1 VRYQRLGITGIA
13 AVLAAGIAIVVTNE
27 GCTECAAQSIS
38 ATGEAAPSPSDLQ
51 VDEDG
56 LRQALVV
63 KDDLDQLSG
72 PPITLADDDGEET
85 TTTAPA
91 KDETEDT
98 STGETTT
105 TSEGETTT
113 TADGETTTTTADG
126 ETTTTTADGETTTTT
141 ADGET
146 TTTARAEKDTT
157 TTAEPAENKTT
168 ATSADT
174 AQGTSESDDSG
185 SSPAEETTT
194 TTAPPNTSPPV
205 SVSSNAPANGPK
217 VYVNPGGGNDG
228 NDGSSPDK
236 AKRSLQDVLRHV
248 KPGQQVLLM
257 NGEYRD
263 LASAGEVHYW
273 MKNSGQPNNWIKIG
287 AAPGH
292 RPVIKAT
299 RGTALLIDGDYVE
312 VSGLTIQGSGFNTS
326 NSWGVGI
333 AVADSHHVNVIG
345 NRVSGMPQTGIG
357 IARTS
362 NFRVLN
368 NVVYENSFWHDSSG
382 SGINIFH
389 QKNYGFGPTA
399 GPYHDLIMG
408 NRTYR
413 NENKVFSKWQNRPV
427 ITDGNG
433 IIVDSNKETGY
444 SGRTLVANN
453 LSFDNGGRGINVWA
467 SNNVD
472 VMFNTTYHNVRTSN
486 IIGGGAEIGFGR
498 GQNIRVTNN
507 VVWARSGKPGIDY
520 SETDGSSYS
529 RDNVSVT
536 DVAPKSQNDT
546 VINYNPGLRNPST
559 SESGADFRPNP
570 GSMLEGRVGSV
581 DGMVPTDLLGT
592 GRSGPTE
599 PGAFIVEASQ
609 GR

>member
-1 VRYQRLGITGIA
+1 MGIA

-38 ATGEAAPSPSDLQ
+38 ATGEAAPAPGDLRL
-51 VDEDG
+51 DEQG

-63 KDDLDQLSG
+63 KGDPDQLSG
-72 PPITLADDDGEET
+72 PAITLADDADGEAT
-85 TTTAPA
+85 TTSEPA
-91 KDETEDT
+91 KEETEDT
-98 STGETTT
+98 SAQETTT

-113 TADGETTTTTADG
+113 SAE
-126 ETTTTTADGETTTTT
+126 
-141 ADGET
+141 GET
-146 TTTARAEKDTT
+146 TTTAPARKDTT
-157 TTAEPAENKTT
+157 TTAETAKNETT
-168 ATSADT
+168 TTSADS
-174 AQGTSESDDSG
+174 AQQASESDSAQQASESDSAG
-185 SSPAEETTT
+185 SSAAEETNIKLATT
-194 TTAPPNTSPPV
+194 TTAPPNTSPPA

-228 NDGSSPDK
+228 NDGSSPEK

-273 MKNSGQPNNWIKIG
+273 MKRNGQPNNWIKIG

-299 RGTALLIDGDYVE
+299 KGTALLIDGDYVE
-312 VSGLTIQGSGFNTS
+312 VSGLTVQGSGFNTS

-333 AVADSHHVNVIG
+333 AIADSHHVNVIG
-345 NRVSGMPQTGIG
+345 NRVSGMPQSGISVT
-357 IARTS
+357 RTS

-368 NVVYENSFWHDSSG
+368 NVVYENSFWHDSNG
-382 SGINIFH
+382 SGINIVH
-389 QKNYGFGPTA
+389 QKNHGFGTTA

-413 NENKVFSKWQNRPV
+413 NENKVPSKWQNHQK

-433 IIVDSNKETGY
+433 IIVDMNNETGY
-444 SGRTLVANN
+444 SGRTLIANN

-467 SNNVD
+467 SSNVD
-472 VMFNTTYHNVRTSN
+472 VMFNTAYHNVRTTN
-486 IIGGGAEIGFGR
+486 VIGGGAEIGFGR
-498 GQNIRVTNN
+498 GRNIRVTNN
-507 VVWARSGKPGIDY
+507 VVWARSGKPGIDF

-529 RDNVSVT
+529 KNNVSVT

-559 SESGADFRPNP
+559 SEHGADFRPNP

-581 DGMVPTDLLGT
+581 DGMIPTDLLGT

-599 PGAFIVEASQ
+599 PGALIVEASQ

>member
-1 VRYQRLGITGIA
+1 MRYQRLGITGIA
-13 AVLAAGIAIVVTNE
+13 AVLAAGIALVVTNQ

-38 ATGEAAPSPSDLQ
+38 ATGEAAPAPSELQ

-72 PPITLADDDGEET
+72 PAITLADDADGEET
-85 TTTAPA
+85 TTTEPA
-91 KDETEDT
+91 KDDTEDT
-98 STGETTT
+98 SADETTT

-113 TADGETTTTTADG
+113 SADGETTTTTAVV
-126 ETTTTTADGETTTTT
+126 
-141 ADGET
+141 ET
-146 TTTARAEKDTT
+146 TTTAPAEKDTT
-157 TTAEPAENKTT
+157 TTAEPAQNKTA

-174 AQGTSESDDSG
+174 AQGTSESDDAG

-194 TTAPPNTSPPV
+194 TQATTTAPPDTSPPV

-236 AKRSLQDVLRHV
+236 AKRSFQDVLRHV

-333 AVADSHHVNVIG
+333 AVSQSHHVNVIG
-345 NRVSGMPQTGIG
+345 NRVSGMPQSGISLT
-357 IARTS
+357 RSS
-362 NFRVLN
+362 NFKVLN
-368 NVVYENSFWHDSSG
+368 NVVYENSFWHDSNG
-382 SGINIFH
+382 SGINVVH
-389 QKNYGFGPTA
+389 QRSHGHGPIA
-399 GPYHDLIMG
+399 GPYHDVVMG
-408 NRTYR
+408 NRTFR
-413 NENKVFSKWQNRPV
+413 NENKVPSKWQNHQR

-433 IIVDSNKETGY
+433 IIIDSNNLEGY

-467 SNNVD
+467 SSNVD
-472 VMFNTTYHNVRTSN
+472 VMFNTVYHNVRTTN
-486 IIGGGAEIGFGR
+486 VIGGGAEIGFGR
-498 GQNIRVTNN
+498 GKNIRVTNN
-507 VVWARSGKPGIDY
+507 VVWARSGKPGIDF

-529 RDNVSVT
+529 RNNVSVT
-536 DVAPKSQNDT
+536 DVAPRSQNDT
-546 VINYNPGLRNPST
+546 VINHNPGLRNPST
-559 SESGADFRPNP
+559 SEHGADFRPNP

>member
-1 VRYQRLGITGIA
+1 MRYQRLGITGIV
-13 AVLAAGIAIVVTNE
+13 AVFAAGIAIVVTNE
-27 GCTECAAQSIS
+27 GCNECAAQSIS
-38 ATGEAAPSPSDLQ
+38 ATGEAAPAPSDLPL
-51 VDEDG
+51 DEDG

-63 KDDLDQLSG
+63 KDDLDQLSA
-72 PPITLADDDGEET
+72 PAMTLADDADGEET
-85 TTTAPA
+85 TTTEPA
-91 KDETEDT
+91 KDETDDT
-98 STGETTT
+98 SAGETTT
-105 TSEGETTT
+105 TSEGGATTS
-113 TADGETTTTTADG
+113 ADGETTTTS
-126 ETTTTTADGETTTTT
+126 

-146 TTTARAEKDTT
+146 TTTARADKDTT
-157 TTAEPAENKTT
+157 TTAEPANNETTT
-168 ATSADT
+168 APADT
-174 AQGTSESDDSG
+174 AQGASDSDDAG
-185 SSPAEETTT
+185 SSGAGETTTAQATT
-194 TTAPPNTSPPV
+194 TTAPPNPGPPV

-273 MKNSGQPNNWIKIG
+273 MKSSGQPNNWIKIG

-312 VSGLTIQGSGFNTS
+312 ISGLTVQGSGFNTS

-333 AVADSHHVNVIG
+333 AIADSHHVNVIG
-345 NRVSGMPQTGIG
+345 NRVSGMPQSGISVT
-357 IARTS
+357 RTS

-368 NVVYENSFWHDSSG
+368 NVVYENSFWHDSNG
-382 SGINIFH
+382 SGINIVH
-389 QKNYGFGPTA
+389 QKNHGFGPTA

-413 NENKVFSKWQNRPV
+413 NENKVNSKWQSRPV

-433 IIVDSNKETGY
+433 IIVDMNNDTGY
-444 SGRTLVANN
+444 SGRTLIANN

-467 SNNVD
+467 SSNVD
-472 VMFNTTYHNVRTSN
+472 VMFNTTYHNVRTTN
-486 IIGGGAEIGFGR
+486 VIGGGAEIGFGR
-498 GQNIRVTNN
+498 GKNIRVTNN
-507 VVWARSGKPGIDY
+507 VVWARSGKPGIDF
-520 SETDGSSYS
+520 SETDGSSYT
-529 RDNVSVT
+529 RNNVSVT
-536 DVAPKSQNDT
+536 DVAPRSQNDT

-559 SESGADFRPNP
+559 SEHGADFRPNS
-570 GSMLEGRVGSV
+570 GSMLEGRVGSA